1 MTDENKAF
9 IDNAASTSYQKL
21 IEQKEKE
28 VQQAIVAN
36 YSRLK
41 DVQHQ
46 LLAVQQQL
54 QVNVGPRKHALEMLR
69 LKIEQQTERVA
80 LARQRH
86 SAARQVML
94 ACEAD
99 LAREEAQKEQLC
111 NELNVLVQQSATAH
125 MAKLEELQNQLA
137 MMTRGVPPTSPR
149 DSSASLPV
157 THPPPASPASTDPVH
172 APSSLSASSQQGD
185 GVPPTPLPEAGDPA
199 DVAAAKTQR
208 QERQKAAAAAR
219 ARHVSISGPG
229 GTRAQRTGRDVEN
242 GATPRTEPGSLPLA
256 SGRQHDAQPLESQH
270 PQHHQQRQT
279 QGFAGFD
286 V

>member
-1 MTDENKAF
+1 M
-9 IDNAASTSYQKL
+9 AAL
-21 IEQKEKE
+21 VFPE
-28 VQQAIVAN
+28 AIVAN

-54 QVNVGPRKHALEMLR
+54 QVN
-69 LKIEQQTERVA
+69 
-80 LARQRH
+80 
-86 SAARQVML
+86 VML

-137 MMTRGVPPTSPR
+137 MMT
-149 DSSASLPV
+149 
-157 THPPPASPASTDPVH
+157 
-172 APSSLSASSQQGD
+172 SSQQGD